1 MKKDGHMYSVSHRE
15 KFQERKFSRILTFC
29 GYSQSF
35 IHKIGGVTSFG
46 GTIGGTSKH
55 CESFLC
61 VNLFSINL
69 RRISHSKVFHSAVA
83 HGVMTC
89 CLTFGIKFLLIEVFL
104 IWQL

>member
-1 MKKDGHMYSVSHRE
+1 MKKDGHMYSISHKE
-15 KFQERKFSRILTFC
+15 KFQERKLSQILTFY

-35 IHKIGGVTSFG
+35 LHKIEGIISFG

-61 VNLFSINL
+61 VNLSSTNL
-69 RRISHSKVFHSAVA
+69 RRFSLSKVFHSTVA
-83 HGVMTC
+83 HGVVTR

>member
-1 MKKDGHMYSVSHRE
+1 MKKDGHMYSISHRE
-15 KFQERKFSRILTFC
+15 KFQEKNFSQIFTFY

-35 IHKIGGVTSFG
+35 LHKIGGVTSFG

-61 VNLFSINL
+61 ENLFSTNL
-69 RRISHSKVFHSAVA
+69 QRFSLSKVFHSAVA